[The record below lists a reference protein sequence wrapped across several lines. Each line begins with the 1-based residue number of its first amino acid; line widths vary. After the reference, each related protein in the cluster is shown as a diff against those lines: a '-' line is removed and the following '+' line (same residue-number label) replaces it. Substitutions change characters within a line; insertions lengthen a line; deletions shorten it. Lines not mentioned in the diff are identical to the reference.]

1 LAKGNEKMTA
11 RPLAVAVLGTAILL
25 SLSACSGIL
34 PGSEDPLK
42 GTSWQLMTLG
52 GSALIPGSE
61 INGFFEEGQ
70 VGGSAGCNSY
80 GGSYQVSGDKL
91 TIGEI
96 IQTEMACLDPP
107 GVMEQEQEYL
117 QLLGQASSFS
127 IRGHELRITTSGGDT
142 LTFMTA
148 E

>member
-1 LAKGNEKMTA
+1 MTA
-11 RPLAVAVLGTAILL
+11 KPLAVAALGTAILL
-25 SLSACSGIL
+25 SLSACVGML
-34 PGSEDPLK
+34 PGSSDPLK

-61 INGFFEEGQ
+61 INAFFEEGQ

-96 IQTEMACLDPP
+96 VQTEMACLDPP

-117 QLLGQASSFS
+117 QLLGQARSFS
-127 IRGHELRITTSGGDT
+127 IRGHELRITTSTGET
-142 LTFMTA
+142 LTFITA